1 MIDILLACHVGQAQN
16 VKYATRDQSGGS
28 PQRSEAC
35 PLRQTA
41 SGKKLMN
48 ARYAM
53 DDAFATAGVWKAW
66 FRFSH
71 GAR

>member
-16 VKYATRDQSGGS
+16 VKHATRPQSGGS

-41 SGKKLMN
+41 SGNELVN
-48 ARYAM
+48 ARSAM
-53 DDAFATAGVWKAW
+53 DDVLATDVVWKAW
-66 FRFSH
+66 PRFSH
-71 GAR
+71 SAR